1 MSGEETKVRHHRPIA
16 GDEAL
21 VEVDAA
27 LEADAWHGFHREALW
42 AEPLGEDRYL
52 VRSTPFHAFDLAPED
67 IVLARAAPG
76 LARPQIQEVVER
88 GGSSTYRLMVRRGL
102 EDPSFAR
109 YWAPLEELD
118 CNYEVA
124 DPSFAAVEVPPQA
137 DLEEVYA
144 LLEEGESAGV
154 WEFEEGRAA
163 E

>member
-1 MSGEETKVRHHRPIA
+1 MSGDEAKVRHHRPIA
-16 GDEAL
+16 GDATL
-21 VEVDAA
+21 VEVDAE

-42 AEPLGEDRYL
+42 AESLGEDRYL
-52 VRSTPFHAFDLAPED
+52 LRSTPFHAFDLAPED
-67 IVLARAAPG
+67 IVVARAAPG
-76 LARPQIQEVVER
+76 QPRPAIHEVVER

-102 EDPSFAR
+102 EDPTFTR

-124 DPSFAAVEVPPQA
+124 DETFAAVEVPPQA

>member
-1 MSGEETKVRHHRPIA
+1 MSGDEAKVRHHRPIA
-16 GDEAL
+16 GDAEL

-42 AEPLGEDRYL
+42 AEALGDDRYL
-52 VRSTPFHAFDLAPED
+52 IRSTPFHAFDLAPED
-67 IVLARAAPG
+67 IVSAAVKPG
-76 LARPQIQEVVER
+76 EQRPQIAEVVER

-102 EDPSFAR
+102 DDPTFIR
-109 YWAPLEELD
+109 YWTPLEEMD
-118 CNYEVA
+118 CNYEAA
-124 DPSFAAVEVPPQA
+124 DATFAAIEVPPQA

-154 WEFEEGRAA
+154 WEFEEGSAA